1 MIRTHARRLILCL
14 VGLCP
19 TVSGAET
26 RICENELVT
35 VESADASHLDAM
47 CNASDRALALLQS
60 CDLAPPDPVTV
71 SVAEIEQ
78 PTCLGLFHCGE
89 ARIEVLSPALIAER
103 RTETGVFKDI
113 PPSRLFQSVIV
124 HELSH
129 AAMDNTPCPVDS
141 CVATS
146 EYFAYTLQLLDL
158 SKEDRNTVVAT
169 DPPENRVT
177 HDQINSMI
185 LFMAPDIFVQNVWGH
200 VTGRGDICAQL
211 RAVQDGIV
219 VFDRFHP

>member
-1 MIRTHARRLILCL
+1 MIRTHARSLILCL

-78 PTCLGLFHCGE
+78 PLPFLFNFSKFKSMPRHLE
-89 ARIEVLSPALIAER
+89 LIVR
-103 RTETGVFKDI
+103 
-113 PPSRLFQSVIV
+113 PSNI
-124 HELSH
+124 
-129 AAMDNTPCPVDS
+129 
-141 CVATS
+141 
-146 EYFAYTLQLLDL
+146 
-158 SKEDRNTVVAT
+158 K
-169 DPPENRVT
+169 
-177 HDQINSMI
+177 
-185 LFMAPDIFVQNVWGH
+185 
-200 VTGRGDICAQL
+200 
-211 RAVQDGIV
+211 
-219 VFDRFHP
+219 